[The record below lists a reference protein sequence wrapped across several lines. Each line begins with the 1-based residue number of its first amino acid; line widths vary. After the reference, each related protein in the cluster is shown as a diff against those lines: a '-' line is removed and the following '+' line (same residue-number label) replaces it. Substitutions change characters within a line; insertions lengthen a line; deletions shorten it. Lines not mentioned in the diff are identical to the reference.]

1 MFKTLIPLVF
11 GVSLLLLAVRR
22 LSQYRLKERY
32 TLLFFFIA
40 APLLGLAFWPDAVAY
55 IAHRMHIEYGT
66 VALLGV
72 TALFSILILELL
84 SIVSVQDRKINTLAQ
99 LVGILMERQQQSGQ
113 TMDPSLPTEDELRSM
128 LGSAGRSRAAKLRG
142 AFKGTKPVMMT
153 LAEPPRGDR
162 PASDRK

>member
-11 GVSLLLLAVRR
+11 GLSLLLLAVRR
-22 LSQYRLKERY
+22 LRQYRLKERY

-40 APLLGLAFWPDAVAY
+40 APMLGLALWPDAVAY
-55 IAHRMHIEYGT
+55 IAHKMHIEYGT

-99 LVGILMERQQQSGQ
+99 LVGILMERQQRTGQSN
-113 TMDPSLPTEDELRSM
+113 DPSLPSEDELRVM
-128 LGSAGRSRAAKLRG
+128 LGNNRQPGRPRG
-142 AFKGTKPVMMT
+142 SFKATKPVMMT
-153 LAEPPRGDR
+153 LTDPPHEDR
-162 PASDRK
+162 PAGRE

>member
-1 MFKTLIPLVF
+1 LIPLVF

-22 LSQYRLKERY
+22 LRQYRLKERY
-32 TLLFFFIA
+32 TLLFFLIA
-40 APLLGLAFWPDAVAY
+40 APMLGLSLWPDAVAY
-55 IAHRMHIEYGT
+55 IAHKMHIEYGT

-99 LVGILMERQQQSGQ
+99 LVGILMERQQRGGHPA
-113 TMDPSLPTEDELRSM
+113 DPSLPTNEELRNL
-128 LGSAGRSRAAKLRG
+128 LGTGRPPGRPRA

-153 LAEPPRGDR
+153 VTEPPEEDR
-162 PASDRK
+162 PVERQ

>member
-22 LSQYRLKERY
+22 LRQYRLKERY

-40 APLLGLAFWPDAVAY
+40 APMLGLALWPEAVAY
-55 IAHRMHIEYGT
+55 IAHKMHIEYGT

-99 LVGILMERQQQSGQ
+99 LVGILMERQQRGGQ
-113 TMDPSLPTEDELRSM
+113 PTDPSLPSNEELRNM
-128 LGSAGRSRAAKLRG
+128 LGNSRQPGRPRG
-142 AFKGTKPVMMT
+142 TFKGTKPVMMT
-153 LAEPPRGDR
+153 VTEPPEQDRRGDHQ
-162 PASDRK
+162 

>member
-1 MFKTLIPLVF
+1 VF

-40 APLLGLAFWPDAVAY
+40 APLLGLSLWPDAVAL
-55 IAHRMHIEYGT
+55 IAHKMHIEYGT

-84 SIVSVQDRKINTLAQ
+84 SIVSVQDLKINTLAQ
-99 LVGILMERQQQSGQ
+99 LVGILMERQQKANDG
-113 TMDPSLPTEDELRSM
+113 TDPSLPSDDELREMIGNARQS
-128 LGSAGRSRAAKLRG
+128 LRSPRG

-153 LAEPPRGDR
+153 LADPPRDDR
-162 PASDRK
+162 PTTRE

>member
-22 LSQYRLKERY
+22 LRQYRLKERY
-32 TLLFFFIA
+32 TLLFFCIS
-40 APLLGLAFWPDAVAY
+40 APMLGLSLWPDAVAY
-55 IAHRMHIEYGT
+55 LAHRLHIEYGT

-99 LVGILMERQQQSGQ
+99 LVGILMERHEQAGLGAA
-113 TMDPSLPTEDELRSM
+113 DASLPTEAELRAM
-128 LGSAGRSRAAKLRG
+128 LGDARRADKARG
-142 AFKGTKPVMMT
+142 AFKATKPVMISV
-153 LAEPPRGDR
+153 AEQAGGER
-162 PASDRK
+162 PGGRE

>member
-11 GVSLLLLAVRR
+11 GLSLLLLAVRR

-40 APLLGLAFWPDAVAY
+40 APLLGLACWPDAVAY
-55 IAHRMHIEYGT
+55 IAHGMHIEYGT

-99 LVGILMERQQQSGQ
+99 LVGILLERQQHTGQ
-113 TMDPSLPTEDELRSM
+113 PLDPSLPTEDELRAM
-128 LGSAGRSRAAKLRG
+128 LTGRPGTSRLRN
-142 AFKGTKPVMMT
+142 AFKSTKPVMMT
-153 LAEPPRGDR
+153 LTDQPPHKDR
-162 PASDRK
+162 PTLDRE

>member
-11 GVSLLLLAVRR
+11 GISLLLLAVRR

-40 APLLGLAFWPDAVAY
+40 APMFALALWPDAVAY
-55 IAHRMHIEYGT
+55 IAHRLHIEYGT

-84 SIVSVQDRKINTLAQ
+84 SIVSVQDRKINALAQ
-99 LVGILMERQQQSGQ
+99 LVGILMQRQNQPG
-113 TMDPSLPTEDELRSM
+113 DPNDPALPTEEQLQAM
-128 LGSAGRSRAAKLRG
+128 LSHTRHLPRQRT
-142 AFKGTKPVMMT
+142 AFKSTKPIMMSI
-153 LAEPPRGDR
+153 ANPPHD
-162 PASDRK
+162 PAADRK

>member
-22 LSQYRLKERY
+22 LRQYRLKERY
-32 TLLFFFIA
+32 TLLFFCIS
-40 APLLGLAFWPDAVAY
+40 APLLGLSLWPDAVAY
-55 IAHRMHIEYGT
+55 LAHKLHIEYGT

-99 LVGILMERQQQSGQ
+99 LVGILMERHEQAGLGA
-113 TMDPSLPTEDELRSM
+113 DASLPTEAELRAM
-128 LGSAGRSRAAKLRG
+128 LGDARRADKARG
-142 AFKGTKPVMMT
+142 AFKATKPVMISV
-153 LAEPPRGDR
+153 AEQAGGER
-162 PASDRK
+162 PAGRE

>member
-22 LSQYRLKERY
+22 LRQYRLKERY
-32 TLLFFFIA
+32 TLLFFCIS
-40 APLLGLAFWPDAVAY
+40 APLVALSLWPDGVSY
-55 IAHRMHIEYGT
+55 IAHKLHIEYGT

-99 LVGILMERQQQSGQ
+99 LVGILMERQHQAGLGA
-113 TMDPSLPTEDELRSM
+113 DPSLPTEDELRTM
-128 LGSAGRSRAAKLRG
+128 LNDARRADRARG
-142 AFKGTKPVMMT
+142 AFKSTKPVMMSV
-153 LAEPPRGDR
+153 GDQAGGQR
-162 PASDRK
+162 PAARD